1 MKIKHLLLAA
11 GVTAILLS
19 SCGGDKNNHQSQEA
33 KGGVFYGGVFR
44 MNELEDFKNLYPL
57 SIIDVIS
64 QRIANQVYEGMVKL
78 NQADLS
84 IIPALAYRWE
94 SNADASVWT
103 FHLRKGVKF
112 HDDACFAD
120 GKGREMNA
128 GDVKFCFD
136 KLCEAS
142 PNNNAYDITFK
153 DRVKGAAEYF
163 ETSKSGKG
171 AQGGV
176 DGIKALNDS
185 TVEITLTSS
194 FSGFLNILAHTGCYI
209 YPKEALDKYG
219 IDMRTKCVGTGP
231 FQVKTIKEGETVILE
246 KNPGYWA
253 IDEFGNRLPYLDAIK
268 FTFIKEKKAEMLE
281 FQRGNLDMVYRIPIE
296 MYKEIMGSYDNAKAR
311 QNDFEIQNVPALS
324 TQFYGMLAT
333 GTIFNKKEVRLAFNY
348 AIDRNKIVDYIL
360 QGEGEAGLY
369 GAVPPVDAF
378 KKAGFDFTALKG
390 YNLDVNKAR
399 EYMKQAGYPEGK
411 GFPKVVLTINAAGN
425 ERNGQIAETIQTM
438 LKDNLGVDVS
448 INVMPFAEQIDAYQ
462 SGKLDFFR
470 TSWIADYPDPETFLT
485 LFYSK
490 HVPANASEKS
500 FINTCRFSNKRFDS
514 LFVAAMR
521 EPDLSK
527 RMGLYQQA
535 DQILIDEG
543 AFMPIFYDEND
554 RLVQKNVRNYPANA
568 MEYRDLT
575 RVYIVPK
582 DKDKAAGTAAAAPG
596 GEKK

>member
-1 MKIKHLLLAA
+1 MKIKHLLIAA
-11 GVTAILLS
+11 GLTSIILS
-19 SCGGDKNNHQSQEA
+19 SCGGGKDKHETTEA

-64 QRIANQVYEGMVKL
+64 QRIANQVYEGLVKL
-78 NQADLS
+78 SQSDLS
-84 IIPALAYRWE
+84 IVPALAYRWE

-128 GDVKFCFD
+128 ADVKFCFD
-136 KLCEAS
+136 KLCESS

-153 DRVKGAAEYF
+153 DKVKGAAEYF
-163 ETSKSGKG
+163 EKSKGGKG
-171 AQGGV
+171 PEGGV
-176 DGIKALNDS
+176 AGVKALNDS
-185 TVEITLTSS
+185 TVEITLSAP

-209 YPKEALDKYG
+209 YPKEALEKYG
-219 IDMRTKCVGTGP
+219 IDMRTKCVGTGA

-246 KNPGYWA
+246 KNPNYWNT
-253 IDEFGNRLPYLDAIK
+253 DEFGNRLPYLDAIK

-311 QNDFEIQNVPALS
+311 QNDFEIQSVPALS
-324 TQFYGMLAT
+324 TQFYGMLCT
-333 GTIFNKKEVRLAFNY
+333 GPIFNKKEIRLAFNY

-360 QGEGEAGLY
+360 QGEGQAGVY
-369 GAVPPVDAF
+369 GIVPPADAF
-378 KKAGFDFTALKG
+378 KKSGYNFDALKG
-390 YNLDVNKAR
+390 YSFDVAKAK
-399 EYMKQAGYPEGK
+399 ELMKAAGFPDGK
-411 GFPKVVLTINAAGN
+411 GFPKVTLTINAAGN

-470 TSWIADYPDPETFLT
+470 TAWIADYPDPETFLT

-490 HVPANASEKS
+490 HIPANAAEKS
-500 FINTCRFSNKRFDS
+500 FINTCRFSNARFDS
-514 LFVAAMR
+514 IFSAALR
-521 EPDLSK
+521 EPDLAK
-527 RMGLYQQA
+527 RMALYSQA
-535 DQILIDEG
+535 DQVVLEEG

-575 RVYIVPK
+575 RVYMVPK
-582 DKDKAAGTAAAAPG
+582 DKLAAANT
-596 GEKK
+596 EKK

>member
-1 MKIKHLLLAA
+1 MKIKHLLIAA
-11 GVTAILLS
+11 GFTALMLS
-19 SCGGDKNNHQSQEA
+19 SCGGDKDKHLTSEA

-78 NQADLS
+78 SQADLS
-84 IIPALAYRWE
+84 VIPALAYRWE
-94 SNADASVWT
+94 TNTDASVWT

-120 GKGREMNA
+120 GKGRELTG

-142 PNNNAYDITFK
+142 SNNNAYDITFK
-153 DRVKGAAEYF
+153 DRVVGASEYF
-163 ETSKSGKG
+163 EKSKSGKG
-171 AQGGV
+171 PEGGV
-176 DGIKALNDS
+176 PGIKALNDS
-185 TVEITLTSS
+185 TVEISLTSP

-246 KNPGYWA
+246 KNPNYWN

-324 TQFYGMLAT
+324 CQYYGMLNT
-333 GTIFNKKEVRLAFNY
+333 GGVFNKKEVRLAFNY

-360 QGEGEAGLY
+360 QGEGEPGIY
-369 GAVPPVDAF
+369 GVVPPVEAF
-378 KKAGFDFTALKG
+378 KKGGFDFSVLKG
-390 YNLDVNKAR
+390 YSLDVAKAK
-399 EYMKQAGYPEGK
+399 ELMKQAGYPDGK
-411 GFPKVVLTINAAGN
+411 GFPKVTLTINAAGN

-448 INVMPFAEQIDAYQ
+448 INVMPFAEEIDAYQ

-470 TSWIADYPDPETFLT
+470 TGWIADYPDPETFLT

-490 HVPANASEKS
+490 HIPANAGEKS
-500 FINTCRFSNKRFDS
+500 FINTCRFTNARFDS
-514 LFVAAMR
+514 LFKAALK
-521 EPDLSK
+521 EPDLTK
-527 RMGLYQQA
+527 RMNMYMQA
-535 DQILIDEG
+535 DQIIINEG

-554 RLVQKNVRNYPANA
+554 RLVQKNVRNFPANA

-582 DKDKAAGTAAAAPG
+582 EKANGTDKK
-596 GEKK
+596 

>member
-1 MKIKHLLLAA
+1 MRIKQLFPVSIGLVA
-11 GVTAILLS
+11 GVALFLS
-19 SCGGDKNNHQSQEA
+19 ACGGDKDKHESSEA

-78 NQADLS
+78 SQADLS
-84 IIPALAYRWE
+84 ITPALAYRWE
-94 SNADASVWT
+94 ANADASVWT

-120 GKGREMNA
+120 GKGREMTA
-128 GDVKFCFD
+128 ADIKYCFD

-153 DRVKGAAEYF
+153 DRVKGASEYF
-163 ETSKSGKG
+163 EASKNGK
-171 AQGGV
+171 APEGGV
-176 DGIKALNDS
+176 AGVQAPDDS
-185 TVEITLTSS
+185 TVVISLNQP
-194 FSGFLNILAHTGCYI
+194 FSGFLNIIAHPGCWV
-209 YPKEALDKYG
+209 YPREAFEKYG

-246 KNPGYWA
+246 KNPNYWS
-253 IDEFGNRLPYLDAIK
+253 IDEHGNRLPYLDAIK

-281 FQRGNLDMVYRIPIE
+281 FQRGNLDLVYRIPIE

-311 QNDFEIQNVPALS
+311 QNDFEIQTVPGLS
-324 TQFYGMLAT
+324 TQYYGFLVP
-333 GTIFNKKEVRLAFNY
+333 GNIFNKKEVRLAFNY

-360 QGEGEAGLY
+360 QGEGEPGVY
-369 GAVPPVDAF
+369 GIVPPVDAF
-378 KKAGFDFTALKG
+378 KKSGYDFSKLKG
-390 YNLDVNKAR
+390 YSLDVPKAKELMR
-399 EYMKQAGYPEGK
+399 QAGYPDGK
-411 GFPKVVLTINAAGN
+411 GFPKVTLTINAAGN
-425 ERNGQIAETIQTM
+425 ERNGQIAETVQTM

-448 INVMPFAEQIDAYQ
+448 INIMPFAEQIDAYQ
-462 SGKLDFFR
+462 SGKLDFYR

-490 HVPANASEKS
+490 HVPANAGEKS
-500 FINTCRFSNKRFDS
+500 FINTCRFKNARFDS

-521 EPDLSK
+521 EPDLAR
-527 RMGLYQQA
+527 RMEIYMQA
-535 DQILIDEG
+535 DQIIIDEG

-554 RLVQKNVRNYPANA
+554 RLIQRNVRNFPANA

-575 RVYIVPK
+575 RVYIIPK
-582 DKDKAAGTAAAAPG
+582 DRMGGAAA
-596 GEKK
+596 EKK

>member
-1 MKIKHLLLAA
+1 MKIKRLFPVTLGVAVGLA
-11 GVTAILLS
+11 IMLS
-19 SCGGDKNNHQSQEA
+19 ACGGDKDKHLTTEA

-78 NQADLS
+78 SQADLTV
-84 IIPALAYRWE
+84 IPALAYRWE
-94 SNADASVWT
+94 TNADASVWT

-120 GKGREMNA
+120 GKGREMTA
-128 GDVKFCFD
+128 TDVKFCFD

-153 DRVKGAAEYF
+153 DRVKGASEYF
-163 ETSKSGKG
+163 ETSKGGKP
-171 AQGGV
+171 AEGGV
-176 DGIKALNDS
+176 AGIKALNDS
-185 TVEITLTSS
+185 TVEISLNDP

-209 YPKEALDKYG
+209 YPKEALEKYG

-246 KNPGYWA
+246 KNQNYWN
-253 IDEFGNRLPYLDAIK
+253 IDEHGNRLPYLDAIK

-324 TQFYGMLAT
+324 TQYYGMLVT
-333 GTIFNKKEVRLAFNY
+333 GSIFNKKEVRLAFNY

-360 QGEGEAGLY
+360 QGEGTPGIY

-378 KKAGFDFTALKG
+378 KKSGFDFSALKG
-390 YNLDVNKAR
+390 YSLDVAKAK
-399 EYMKQAGYPEGK
+399 EYMKQAGYPDGK
-411 GFPKVVLTINAAGN
+411 GFPKVTLTINAAGN

-448 INVMPFAEQIDAYQ
+448 INVMPFAEEIDAYQ

-470 TSWIADYPDPETFLT
+470 TGWIADYPDPETFLT

-490 HVPANASEKS
+490 HIPTNASEKS

-514 LFVAAMR
+514 LFVAALK
-521 EPDLSK
+521 EPDLNK
-527 RMGLYQQA
+527 RMNLYMQA
-535 DQILIDEG
+535 DQIVIDEA

-575 RVYIVPK
+575 RVYIIPK
-582 DKDKAAGTAAAAPG
+582 DKMPG
-596 GEKK
+596 AEKK

>member
-1 MKIKHLLLAA
+1 MKIKHLILAA
-11 GVTAILLS
+11 AGLTAIVLS
-19 SCGGDKNNHQSQEA
+19 SCGGDKNTHETTEA

-57 SIIDVIS
+57 AVVDVIS
-64 QRIANQVYEGMVKL
+64 QRVVNQVYEGLVKL
-78 NQADLS
+78 SQADLS
-84 IIPALAYRWE
+84 IVPALAYRWE
-94 SNADASVWT
+94 TNPDVSVWT

-120 GKGREMNA
+120 GKGREMTA
-128 GDVKFCFD
+128 TDVQYCFT
-136 KLCEAS
+136 KLCESS
-142 PNNNAYDITFK
+142 PNNNTYDITFK

-163 ETSKSGKG
+163 ESTKAGKPLE
-171 AQGGV
+171 GGV
-176 DGIKALNDS
+176 SGLKVLNDS
-185 TVEITLTSS
+185 TLEVTLTSP
-194 FSGFLNILAHTGCYI
+194 FSGFLNILAHPGCYI
-209 YPKEALDKYG
+209 YPKEALEKYG

-246 KNPGYWA
+246 KNPNYWN
-253 IDEFGNRLPYLDAIK
+253 IDEHGNRLPYLDAIK

-324 TQFYGMLAT
+324 TQFYGMLFT
-333 GTIFNKKEVRLAFNY
+333 SQLFNKKEVRLAFNY

-360 QGEGEAGLY
+360 QGEGTAGLY
-369 GAVPPVDAF
+369 GAVPPVEAF
-378 KKAGFDFTALKG
+378 KKSGFNFDALKG
-390 YNLDVNKAR
+390 YKLDVPKAK
-399 EYMKQAGYPEGK
+399 ELMKQAGYPDGK
-411 GFPKVVLTINAAGN
+411 GFPKVTLTINAGGN

-448 INVMPFAEQIDAYQ
+448 INVMPFAEEIDAYW
-462 SGKLDFFR
+462 SGKLDLFR
-470 TSWIADYPDPETFLT
+470 TGWIADYPDPETFLT

-490 HVPANASEKS
+490 HIPTNPNEKS
-500 FINTCRFSNKRFDS
+500 FTNFCRFKNARFDS
-514 LFVAAMR
+514 LFMAAMQ
-521 EPDLSK
+521 EQDLSK
-527 RMGLYQQA
+527 RMNLYQTA
-535 DQILIDEG
+535 DQVLIDEG

-554 RLVQKNVRNYPANA
+554 RLVQKNVRNFPANA

-582 DKDKAAGTAAAAPG
+582 DKVAGA
-596 GEKK
+596 EKK

>member
-1 MKIKHLLLAA
+1 MKIKHLIFAA
-11 GVTAILLS
+11 GLASVILA
-19 SCGGDKNNHQSQEA
+19 SCGGDKDNHQTTEA
-33 KGGVFYGGVFR
+33 KGGVYYGGVFR

-57 SIIDVIS
+57 AIIDVIS
-64 QRIANQVYEGMVKL
+64 QRIANQVYEGLVKL
-78 NQADLS
+78 SQSDLS
-84 IIPALAYRWE
+84 IVPALAYRWE
-94 SNADASVWT
+94 TNTDATVWT

-112 HDDACFAD
+112 HNDPCFAD
-120 GKGREMNA
+120 GKGREMTA
-128 GDVKFCFD
+128 SDIKFCFD
-136 KLCEAS
+136 RLCES
-142 PNNNAYDITFK
+142 SSNNNAYDITFK
-153 DRVKGAAEYF
+153 DKVKGAAEHF
-163 ETSKSGKG
+163 SASKNGK
-171 AQGGV
+171 APEGGV
-176 DGIKALNDS
+176 AGVKAVNDS
-185 TVEITLTSS
+185 TLEITLVNP

-209 YPKEALDKYG
+209 YPKEALEKYG

-231 FQVKTIKEGETVILE
+231 FQVRTIKEGETVILE
-246 KNPGYWA
+246 KNQDYWR

-296 MYKEIMGSYDNAKAR
+296 MYKEIMGTYDNAKAR

-324 TQFYGMLAT
+324 TQYYGMLAT

-360 QGEGEAGLY
+360 QGEGQPGVY

-378 KKAGFDFTALKG
+378 KKSGFNFDALKG
-390 YNLDVNKAR
+390 YSLDVTKAK
-399 EYMKQAGYPEGK
+399 EYMKQAGYPDGK
-411 GFPKVVLTINAAGN
+411 GFPKVTLTINAAGN

-448 INVMPFAEQIDAYQ
+448 INVMPFAEEIDAYQ

-470 TSWIADYPDPETFLT
+470 TGWIADYPDPETFLT

-490 HVPANASEKS
+490 HLPTNATEKS
-500 FINTCRFSNKRFDS
+500 FINTTRFSNARFDS
-514 LFVAAMR
+514 LFTAALK
-521 EPDLSK
+521 EPDLAK
-527 RMGLYQQA
+527 RMNLYMQA
-535 DQILIDEG
+535 DQIVLDEA

-575 RVYIVPK
+575 RVYVIPK
-582 DKDKAAGTAAAAPG
+582 DKLTSAGS